1 MTDSTVPRT
10 EYGLSRWQWAL
21 LAVVVAGVVVLFHRT
36 IPFIVGKWQREE
48 YSHGFLIPFVSL
60 LLLWQRRRE
69 LQQTPFRGSW
79 AGMLLTLAGI
89 ALYFISAF
97 AAITTLDAYALVIV
111 IAGLFLAFT
120 GWRAFRIALPALALL
135 LLMVPIP
142 QFFFNNLSSA
152 LQLVSSQLG
161 VLVIRAF
168 GISVHLDGN
177 VIDLGSYQLQVVEAC
192 SGLRYLFPLLTLGV
206 ILASLVH
213 LPLWI
218 RLVIVFS
225 TAPITVLMNSFRIGV
240 IGVLVEHYGIR
251 QAEGFLHD
259 FEGWVIFMSCFL
271 LLAVE
276 TWLLARLTGD
286 RRSLRDVIA
295 IDWPASRPAGT
306 PVVARRL
313 ATAFAVAGALTLAAA
328 AGANLLPERVE
339 IVPAR
344 ADFTQFPLQLGDW
357 QGRRDRIE
365 DKYLDALQLDDYLMA
380 DYRQAGAAG
389 VNFYVAYFN
398 SQRNGHSAHSP
409 ASCLPGGGWRMS
421 DMGQHEVAGV
431 STGAGPLRVNR
442 VVIELGGQR
451 QLVYYWFK
459 QRSRNVTNE
468 YLVKVFLL
476 WDSVFSN
483 RSDGALVRLITP
495 LAKGEEAAAG
505 DSRLAQFATQV
516 APLLGQYV
524 PD

>member
-1 MTDSTVPRT
+1 MTHPSASRT
-10 EYGLSRWQWAL
+10 EYGLTRWQWAL
-21 LAVVVAGVVVLFHRT
+21 LAVVVVAVAALFHRT
-36 IPFIVGKWQREE
+36 IPFIYGKWQREE
-48 YSHGFLIPFVSL
+48 YSHGFLIPFVTL
-60 LLLWQRRRE
+60 LLLWQSRRE
-69 LQQTPFRGSW
+69 LQQTPFRSSW
-79 AGMLLTLAGI
+79 LGVLLTLAGI
-89 ALYFISAF
+89 GLYFISAF
-97 AAITTLDAYALVIV
+97 AAISTLDAYALVIV

-120 GWRAFRIALPALALL
+120 GSPAFRIALPALALL

-142 QFFFNNLSSA
+142 QFFYNNLSSA
-152 LQLVSSQLG
+152 LQLISSQLG

-168 GISVHLDGN
+168 GITVHLDGN

-206 ILASLVH
+206 ILASLVR

-225 TAPITVLMNSFRIGV
+225 TVPITVLMNSFRIGV
-240 IGVLVEHYGIR
+240 IGVLVEHYGIA

-259 FEGWVIFMSCFL
+259 FEGWIIFMSCFV

-276 TWLLARLTGD
+276 TWLLARFTGD

-295 IDWPASRPAGT
+295 IEWPASRPAGT
-306 PVVARRL
+306 PVVARRV
-313 ATAFAVAGALTLAAA
+313 AVAFNVAGVLTLAAA
-328 AGANLLPERVE
+328 LGSHLLPGRTEV
-339 IVPAR
+339 VPVR
-344 ADFTQFPLQLGDW
+344 ADFTRFPMQLGDW

-365 DKYLDALQLDDYLMA
+365 DKYLETLLLDDYLMA
-380 DYRQAGAAG
+380 DYRDRGQAG
-389 VNFYVAYFN
+389 VNFYVAYYK
-398 SQRNGHSAHSP
+398 SQRDGHSAHSP

-421 DMGQHEVAGV
+421 DMGQHEVTGV
-431 STGAGPLRVNR
+431 RTGAEPLRVNR

-468 YLVKVFLL
+468 YLVKLFLL
-476 WDSVFSN
+476 WDSLVKN
-483 RSDGALVRLITP
+483 RSDGAMVRLITP
-495 LAKGEEAAAG
+495 LAKGEDASAG
-505 DSRLAQFATQV
+505 DSRLAQFATKV

>member
-1 MTDSTVPRT
+1 MTDSSATRT

-21 LAVVVAGVVVLFHRT
+21 LAVVVVGVAVLFRRT
-36 IPFIVGKWQREE
+36 IPYVVANWQREE
-48 YSHGFLIPFVSL
+48 YSHGFLIPVVTL
-60 LLLWQRRRE
+60 LLLWQRRRQ

-79 AGMLLTLAGI
+79 AGALLTLAGI
-89 ALYFISAF
+89 GLYFVGAF
-97 AAITTLDAYALVIV
+97 AAIATLDAYGLVIV
-111 IAGLFLAFT
+111 IAGLFLALT
-120 GWRAFRIALPALALL
+120 GWQAFRIALPALALL

-142 QFFFNNLSSA
+142 SFFFNSLSSA
-152 LQLVSSQLG
+152 LQLISSQLG

-192 SGLRYLFPLLTLGV
+192 SGLRYLFPLLTLGI
-206 ILASLVH
+206 ILASLVR

-218 RLVIVFS
+218 RLMIVFS
-225 TAPITVLMNSFRIGV
+225 TVPITVLMNSFRIGV
-240 IGVLVEHYGIR
+240 IGVLVEHYGIE

-259 FEGWVIFMSCFL
+259 FEGWIIFMSCFV
-271 LLAVE
+271 LLALE
-276 TWLLARLTGD
+276 TWLLARLAGD

-295 IDWPASRPAGT
+295 IDWPESRPAGT
-306 PVVARRL
+306 PVVTRAI
-313 ATAFAVAGALTLAAA
+313 ATAFAVAGAFTLVAAL
-328 AGANLLPERVE
+328 GAHLLPGRTEV
-339 IVPAR
+339 VPMR
-344 ADFTQFPLQLGDW
+344 ADFTRFPMHLGDW

-365 DKYLDALQLDDYLMA
+365 DKYLDTLMLDDYLLA
-380 DYRQAGAAG
+380 DYRDGEPTG
-389 VNFYVAYFN
+389 VNFYVAYYS
-398 SQRNGHSAHSP
+398 SQRNGRSAHSP

-421 DMGQHEVAGV
+421 ELGQHEVAGV
-431 STGAGPLRVNR
+431 STSAGALQVNR
-442 VVIELGGQR
+442 AIIELGGQR

-459 QRSRNVTNE
+459 QRSRSVTNE

-476 WDSVFSN
+476 WDSLFRN

-495 LAKGEEAAAG
+495 LAKGEDAAAG